1 MPPLAHAA
9 ERRYNREEKPEAE
22 GRGGREKGRSIV
34 RKENGKR
41 MQWVADGLCLLTAAI
56 WGTGFIASQA
66 AIDADMSAALIMA
79 LRFTLAA
86 VVMLLVCL
94 PRLRGFRVH
103 EWKVGSAAGLA
114 LFGAF
119 FTQIVGQQYTTVSHC
134 AFLTATNVVLVP
146 FLVWIFRRRRPS
158 ARTFACAAAALLGI
172 GLLSITPGSFALS
185 FGFGDAMSLLCA
197 LLFALHITSLGRL
210 SPEDDVLR
218 VNLVQ
223 LSVAAVVSVAVF
235 LITDLHAVE
244 AVNWNLGLPAV
255 VYLGLFS
262 TCLCYF
268 LQTTA
273 QKYTSPSQAGVLLSA
288 EGLFGS
294 LFSVLLGM
302 EPFTVNLAVGG
313 LIILAAVIG
322 MELSPR
328 KKQPEKG

>member
-1 MPPLAHAA
+1 
-9 ERRYNREEKPEAE
+9 
-22 GRGGREKGRSIV
+22 
-34 RKENGKR
+34 
-41 MQWVADGLCLLTAAI
+41 
-56 WGTGFIASQA
+56 
-66 AIDADMSAALIMA
+66 
-79 LRFTLAA
+79 
-86 VVMLLVCL
+86 
-94 PRLRGFRVH
+94 
-103 EWKVGSAAGLA
+103 
-114 LFGAF
+114 
-119 FTQIVGQQYTTVSHC
+119 
-134 AFLTATNVVLVP
+134 
-146 FLVWIFRRRRPS
+146 
-158 ARTFACAAAALLGI
+158 
-172 GLLSITPGSFALS
+172 
-185 FGFGDAMSLLCA
+185 MSLLCA

-302 EPFTVNLAVGG
+302 EPLTVNLAVGG